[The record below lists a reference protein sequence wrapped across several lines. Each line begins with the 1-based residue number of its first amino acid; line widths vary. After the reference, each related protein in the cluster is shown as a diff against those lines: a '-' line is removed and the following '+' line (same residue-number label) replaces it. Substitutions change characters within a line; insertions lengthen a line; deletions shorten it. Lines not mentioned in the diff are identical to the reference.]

1 LLDESPFS
9 LADFDRHV
17 EDNNIQPGDYGAAF
31 ARWLANLAGRPITG
45 EPVDGQGPTFT
56 AEPEG
61 VDS

>member
-1 LLDESPFS
+1 MATFE
-9 LADFDRHV
+9 DFDHYY
-17 EDNNIQPGDYGAAF
+17 EEHDMQSGEYGVTF
-31 ARWLANLAGRPITG
+31 AQWLANVAGRPITG